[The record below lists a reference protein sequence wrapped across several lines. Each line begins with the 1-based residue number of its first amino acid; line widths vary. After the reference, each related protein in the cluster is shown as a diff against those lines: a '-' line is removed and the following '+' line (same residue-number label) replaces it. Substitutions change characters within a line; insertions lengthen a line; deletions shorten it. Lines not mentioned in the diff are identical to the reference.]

1 MGIWSNAF
9 KVNVSK
15 ELTGDDKVFLSKIC
29 SKIKKRNLSD
39 IAVLIAESSRPV
51 NVLVSNFIYF
61 LKPTL
66 GFLLSKKDMERAAE
80 LLENPEGLEFFKS
93 QLDWAENRKE
103 TKEKTALKENE
114 KQQNK

>member
-15 ELTGDDKVFLSKIC
+15 ELTENDKIFLSKIC
-29 SKIKKRNLSD
+29 LKIKKKNLSD

-51 NVLVSNFIYF
+51 NVLISNFIYF

-66 GFLLSKKDMERAAE
+66 GFLISKEEIQRVAE
-80 LLENPEGLEFFKS
+80 LIENPEGLEFFKS
-93 QLDWAENRKE
+93 ELDYAESKQK
-103 TKEKTALKENE
+103 TKHQDKSIKKDD
-114 KQQNK
+114 KQ

>member
-1 MGIWSNAF
+1 MSIWSNAF

-15 ELTGDDKVFLSKIC
+15 ELTENDKIFLSKIC

-39 IAVLIAESSRPV
+39 IAVLMAESSRPV

-66 GFLLSKKDMERAAE
+66 GFLISKEEIQRAAE
-80 LLENPEGLEFFKS
+80 LIENPEGLEFFKS
-93 QLDWAENRKE
+93 QLGWTENRKE
-103 TKEKTALKENE
+103 TKEEPTQKKNE
-114 KQQNK
+114 KQ